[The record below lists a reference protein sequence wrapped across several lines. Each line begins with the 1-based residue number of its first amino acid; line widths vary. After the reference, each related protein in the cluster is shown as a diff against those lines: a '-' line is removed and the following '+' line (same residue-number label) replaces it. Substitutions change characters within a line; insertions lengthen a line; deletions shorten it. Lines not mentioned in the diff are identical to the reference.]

1 MNYDNMTIS
10 LNDGND
16 QDKIDQIL
24 LELSN
29 LKTSVKNRRYPNPKK
44 PNILNQR
51 YNIALMIVFFYFI
64 LIFIVLLATI
74 GYNIALYNILKNN
87 EYKDQIWSIKDNLL
101 LIGTL
106 IGNPLSV
113 IIGFYFHKEK
123 IESRVGN

>member
-1 MNYDNMTIS
+1 MTIS
-10 LNDGND
+10 LTDRSNPSIDD
-16 QDKIDQIL
+16 AKIDRIL
-24 LELSN
+24 QELSN
-29 LKTSVKNRRYPNPKK
+29 LKKSTRQRRPNLHK
-44 PNILNQR
+44 PNVLSQR

-74 GYNIALYNILKNN
+74 GYNITLYNILKNN

-123 IESRVGN
+123 VESAKN